1 MRKDGGGGGGG
12 GGGGSI
18 NAHKN
23 YLIEDGLRGR
33 IIVIILAYTV
43 LCALHYILLFPVSI
57 KENNKIKIKGDSNV
71 HSFIESI
78 AIG

>member
-1 MRKDGGGGGGG
+1 MGGGGA
-12 GGGGSI
+12 GGSI

-33 IIVIILAYTV
+33 IIVIILAFTV
-43 LCALHYILLFPVSI
+43 LCALHYILLLPVSI
-57 KENNKIKIKGDSNV
+57 KENNKIKIKIKGDSNV
-71 HSFIESI
+71 HSFIVSI